1 MERKIGVTQAR
12 EQFSEL
18 IEQVQ
23 FRGDT
28 YIISRR
34 GKPAAAMVPVQ
45 VYENWKRQREELF
58 DQIREMQQDAAL
70 DPDEAARLAAEAVA
84 ATRGQA

>member
-1 MERKIGVTQAR
+1 MERKLGVTQAR

-58 DQIREMQQDAAL
+58 DQIREMQQEAAL